1 MRLTPG
7 DNEIYILQK
16 LFSRSSPRGQSRK
29 LDALQSAGAIVAN
42 SRSRMKHGDN
52 AEAQD
57 ADNTARASAKSARAG
72 STIDA
77 DFTYGAGR

>member
-57 ADNTARASAKSARAG
+57 ADNTASPIGHSDCNGARA
-72 STIDA
+72 
-77 DFTYGAGR
+77 FTYGAGR